1 MFGFGVV
8 STCTRAPRAS
18 PTERV
23 LLSVLEMQTTN
34 AYEAECG
41 DGQLNVNLIRHTQ
54 PVTIGKGDCPTQGL
68 GRLQRP

>member
-1 MFGFGVV
+1 MFGFSVVV
-8 STCTRAPRAS
+8 STRAPCAS

-34 AYEAECG
+34 AHEAECG

-54 PVTIGKGDCPTQGL
+54 PVAIGKGDCPTQGL
-68 GRLQRP
+68 GRLQCP